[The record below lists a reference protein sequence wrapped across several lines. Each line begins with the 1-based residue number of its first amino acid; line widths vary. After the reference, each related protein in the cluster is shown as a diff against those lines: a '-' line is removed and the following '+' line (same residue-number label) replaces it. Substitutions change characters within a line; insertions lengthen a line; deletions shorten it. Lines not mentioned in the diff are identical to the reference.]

1 MTTAPS
7 ESILAADIGNI
18 TTRAALFDIVHGS
31 FRFVA
36 AGEARSTVEPPFSYM
51 GEGLRQ
57 ALEHLKALT
66 GRDFMDEGERL
77 LMPAR
82 ANGAGVDSFA
92 VSASAGKPLRTVV
105 VGLMPNLSLASAER
119 VALSAQTAIADR
131 FGLGDRR
138 KYEKQIDDII
148 NCKPELVIIAGGTD
162 HGSQGAV
169 LQMTDMVALACKRI
183 REGTRPEILF
193 VGNAA
198 LHDRVRDM
206 FAGLCEVSTTE
217 NVRPGLDEENITPAR
232 RHLAYIYERARLSRL
247 SGYAELAQWS
257 GGGVTPNAVALGSLI
272 RHISEA
278 REGKA
283 LLGVDIGSVSTTLVA
298 SAGDD
303 HTISVRSDLGVGHSA
318 GMLLPS
324 TASIARWVPDE
335 TNDDEVRNYL
345 SNKSLTPATVPHE
358 LHELYLEHALAR
370 QCLHNALLSVHWPAK
385 VKNASGFLP
394 NFDTIIATGAVLSRA
409 PKPGQAALILIDGLQ
424 PTGVTKLV
432 LDWQSVLPM
441 LGAAAALNPVAVVQ
455 VLAAGAL
462 LDMGTVV
469 AVTGGRT
476 GHLACRVKITMP
488 SQTVQEEIE
497 FGELRVFHL
506 PPGESKAHIQPLGN
520 YDVGAGRGAGK
531 SLTLYESA
539 VGLIIDA
546 RGRPISIP
554 TGAARREAVGQ
565 WCAALGQYGL

>member
-303 HTISVRSDLGVGHSA
+303 HTISVRSDLG
-318 GMLLPS
+318 
-324 TASIARWVPDE
+324 
-335 TNDDEVRNYL
+335 
-345 SNKSLTPATVPHE
+345 
-358 LHELYLEHALAR
+358 
-370 QCLHNALLSVHWPAK
+370 
-385 VKNASGFLP
+385 
-394 NFDTIIATGAVLSRA
+394 
-409 PKPGQAALILIDGLQ
+409 
-424 PTGVTKLV
+424 
-432 LDWQSVLPM
+432 
-441 LGAAAALNPVAVVQ
+441 
-455 VLAAGAL
+455 
-462 LDMGTVV
+462 
-469 AVTGGRT
+469 
-476 GHLACRVKITMP
+476 
-488 SQTVQEEIE
+488 
-497 FGELRVFHL
+497 
-506 PPGESKAHIQPLGN
+506 
-520 YDVGAGRGAGK
+520 
-531 SLTLYESA
+531 
-539 VGLIIDA
+539 
-546 RGRPISIP
+546 
-554 TGAARREAVGQ
+554 
-565 WCAALGQYGL
+565 